1 MNKVGSITQQE
12 NADKNPNETMERIR
26 AGKGGLWMKG
36 PKFRSPALSHGAVHV
51 N

>member
-12 NADKNPNETMERIR
+12 NADKIPETMARIR